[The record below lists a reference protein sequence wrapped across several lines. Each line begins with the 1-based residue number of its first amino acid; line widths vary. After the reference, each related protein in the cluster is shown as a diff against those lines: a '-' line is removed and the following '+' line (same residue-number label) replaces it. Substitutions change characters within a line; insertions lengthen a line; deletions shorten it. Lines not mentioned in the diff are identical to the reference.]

1 MHEAVEAGAS
11 SSLLYGIAAAI
22 FGLSYAV
29 IMSEKIHKTKVALM
43 GATLMIAS
51 TVLTQHDAFHSI
63 EYGVDYNVI
72 FLLIAMMI
80 MVNVMG
86 ESGIFEWMAITFA
99 KLGHG
104 NPLRIMII
112 FVVFTAFASAF
123 LDNVTTVILLAPVT
137 LLIADEL
144 ELDPVPF
151 LLMEAISSNIG
162 GTATLIG
169 DPPNLLIASRASLG
183 FMDFLIHLAP
193 VVLVMVV
200 GLVATV
206 WLVFGKRLKVTEEK
220 RQRVMKMDA
229 KRLIKDKNLAAKSVT
244 VLSLT
249 ILGFTLHGM
258 LHMEPATVAL
268 LGAAILLLIS
278 RKDPHKVFANVEWNT
293 IFFFI
298 GLFIIVGGV
307 VKVGLISDLSKMM
320 IKFTDP
326 QPDNMFMT
334 SMVMLWFSGVAS
346 AIVDN
351 IPFVATMAP
360 LIQDM
365 ANHLYHEGAH
375 AAGSA
380 NLPVETLHHPALMPV
395 WWALALGA
403 CLGGNGSP
411 IGASAN
417 VMVIGIA
424 EKSGHKISFIEF
436 LKYGVPITLGTLV
449 ISMVYIWLRYY

>member
-1 MHEAVEAGAS
+1 MHEAVEAGTSTAH
-11 SSLLYGIAAAI
+11 YWIAAAI

-43 GATLMIAS
+43 GATLMIALS
-51 TVLTQHDAFHSI
+51 VVSQHDAFHSI
-63 EYGVDYNVI
+63 EFGVDYNVI

-104 NPLRIMII
+104 SPIRIMVI
-112 FVVFTAFASAF
+112 FVIFTAFASAF

-144 ELDPVPF
+144 EIDPIPF
-151 LLMEAISSNIG
+151 LLMEAISSNVG

-169 DPPNLLIASRASLG
+169 DPPNLLIASRANLG
-183 FMDFLIHLAP
+183 FMDFLEHLAP
-193 VVLVMVV
+193 AVLIMLV
-200 GLVATV
+200 GLVLTV
-206 WLVFGKRLKVTEEK
+206 WLIFRKRLKVTEEK
-220 RQRVMKMDA
+220 RLRVMNMDA
-229 KRLIKDKNLAAKSVT
+229 KRLIKDKVLATKSIIIMGA
-244 VLSLT
+244 T

-258 LHMEPATVAL
+258 LHLEPATVAL
-268 LGAAILLLIS
+268 LGASVLLLIS
-278 RKDPHKVFANVEWNT
+278 NKDPHKVFANVEWNT

-307 VKVGLISDLSKMM
+307 VKVGLISDLSAKM
-320 IKFTDP
+320 IHFTEP
-326 QPDNMFMT
+326 KPDNMFMT
-334 SMVMLWFSGVAS
+334 SMVILWFSGVAS
-346 AIVDN
+346 AIIDN

-365 ANHLYHEGAH
+365 ANTLYHEGAH
-375 AAGSA
+375 HAGSG
-380 NLPVETLHHPALMPV
+380 NLPIETLHHDALMPV

-424 EKSGHKISFIEF
+424 EKAGHKISFIRF
-436 LKYGVPITLGTLV
+436 LKYGVPITFGTLV
-449 ISMVYIWLRYY
+449 ISTAYIWLRYY

>member
-1 MHEAVEAGAS
+1 MHEALDAGTSAAH
-11 SSLLYGIAAAI
+11 YWIAAAI
-22 FGLSYAV
+22 FGLSYAI
-29 IMSEKIHKTKVALM
+29 IMSEKIHKTKIALM
-43 GATLMIAS
+43 GASLMIALS
-51 TVLTQHDAFHSI
+51 VVTQHDAFHSI
-63 EYGVDYNVI
+63 EYGIDYNVI

-104 NPLRIMII
+104 SPLRIMII

-151 LLMEAISSNIG
+151 LLLEAISSNIG

-183 FMDFLIHLAP
+183 FMDFLKHLTP
-193 VVLVMVV
+193 VVLIMVV
-200 GLVATV
+200 SLVLCL
-206 WLVFGKRLKVTEEK
+206 WLMFRKSLKVSEEK
-220 RQRVMKMDA
+220 RERVMMMDT
-229 KRLIKDKNLAAKSVT
+229 KRLIKDKGLARKSIA
-244 VLSLT
+244 VLSLV
-249 ILGFTLHGM
+249 IIGFTVHGS
-258 LHMEPATVAL
+258 LGLEPATVAL

-278 RKDPHKVFANVEWNT
+278 RKDPHKVFANVEWST

-307 VKVGLISDLSKMM
+307 VKVGLISDLSTMM
-320 IKFTDP
+320 IRLTNP

-334 SMVMLWFSGVAS
+334 SMVILWFSGFAS

-365 ANHLYHEGAH
+365 ANTLYHGGAH
-375 AAGSA
+375 SAGST
-380 NLPVETLHHPALMPV
+380 NLPAETLHNPALMPV

-424 EKSGHKISFIEF
+424 EKAGHKISFVAF
-436 LKYGVPITLGTLV
+436 LKYGIPITLGTLV
-449 ISMVYIWLRYY
+449 ISTAYIWLRYY

>member
-1 MHEAVEAGAS
+1 MHEAVEAGTSTAH
-11 SSLLYGIAAAI
+11 YWIAAAI
-22 FGLSYAV
+22 FGLSYAI

-43 GATLMIAS
+43 GATLMIALS
-51 TVLTQHDAFHSI
+51 VLSQTEAFHSP
-63 EYGVDYNVI
+63 EFGVDYNVI

-99 KLGHG
+99 KLGKG
-104 NPLRIMII
+104 SPMRIMII

-151 LLMEAISSNIG
+151 LLIEAIASNIG

-169 DPPNLLIASRASLG
+169 DPPNLLIASRAKLG
-183 FMDFLIHLAP
+183 FMDFIEHLAP

-200 GLVATV
+200 FLILTV
-206 WLVFGKRLKVTEEK
+206 WLLFRKRLKVTEEK
-220 RQRVMKMDA
+220 RLRVMNMDA
-229 KRLIKDKNLAAKSVT
+229 NRLIKDKGLATKSVIIMG
-244 VLSLT
+244 LT
-249 ILGFTLHGM
+249 ILGFTLHSV

-268 LGAAILLLIS
+268 LGASVLMLIS
-278 RKDPHKVFANVEWNT
+278 GRDPHKVFANVEWNT

-307 VKVGLISDLSKMM
+307 VKVGLISELSTMM
-320 IKFTDP
+320 IKITDP

-334 SMVMLWFSGVAS
+334 SMVMLWFSGIAS
-346 AIVDN
+346 AIIDN

-365 ANHLYHEGAH
+365 ANTLYHEGAH
-375 AAGSA
+375 HAGSG
-380 NLPVETLHHPALMPV
+380 NLPMETLRHDALMPV

-417 VMVIGIA
+417 VMVLGIA
-424 EKSGHKISFIEF
+424 EKAGHHISFMRW
-436 LKYGVPITLGTLV
+436 LKYGVPITFGTLLV
-449 ISMVYIWLRYY
+449 SMVYIWLRYY